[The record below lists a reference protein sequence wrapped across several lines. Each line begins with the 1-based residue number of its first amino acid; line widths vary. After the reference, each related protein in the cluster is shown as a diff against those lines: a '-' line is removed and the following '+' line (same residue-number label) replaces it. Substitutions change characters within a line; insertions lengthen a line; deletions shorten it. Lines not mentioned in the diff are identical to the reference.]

1 MPLTQIPCPNCKQPA
16 QANVEQLF
24 DVTAD
29 PAAKQRLLGGGSN
42 IIQCPNCGFQGQI
55 ATPIV
60 YHDTDKELLLTY
72 FPSEMGMPIN
82 EQEKMVGP
90 LIKKITDNL
99 PMEKR
104 KGYLLNP
111 QSHLTYQSLLERI
124 LNADGITPEMIK
136 AQQDRINLMQKLTQ
150 ASGPD
155 VRAEIIKQNTTLID
169 EQFFAIFN
177 RLLESA
183 IAAGQQQTA
192 EQMAEIQKEL
202 MEQTE
207 FGQKLQASVEE
218 IEAAAQ
224 SLKDIGNDLTREK
237 LLELL
242 IEAPTKERRR
252 AIVSMTRPGLDYTFF
267 QNLSEQID
275 KAADKEKENLERLRE
290 ELLKYVDQIDH
301 QLEEHY
307 QTIQQFIETL
317 ISQKDIKKATQDNL
331 QGFSQET
338 IEVLNSM
345 LHQASENKDE
355 ERLARLKQIVLVL
368 QEAMQPPEEVAL
380 IEQFLDAP
388 DEAAMEKMVE
398 EQADKINQ
406 SFMEILGRLV
416 TQIESQKQPE
426 EAAEEDKATAERLQV
441 LYKAALTISMKKNI

>member
-267 QNLSEQID
+267 QNLSE
-275 KAADKEKENLERLRE
+275 
-290 ELLKYVDQIDH
+290 
-301 QLEEHY
+301 
-307 QTIQQFIETL
+307 
-317 ISQKDIKKATQDNL
+317 
-331 QGFSQET
+331 
-338 IEVLNSM
+338 
-345 LHQASENKDE
+345 
-355 ERLARLKQIVLVL
+355 
-368 QEAMQPPEEVAL
+368 
-380 IEQFLDAP
+380 
-388 DEAAMEKMVE
+388 
-398 EQADKINQ
+398 
-406 SFMEILGRLV
+406 
-416 TQIESQKQPE
+416 
-426 EAAEEDKATAERLQV
+426 
-441 LYKAALTISMKKNI
+441 

>member
-1 MPLTQIPCPNCKQPA
+1 
-16 QANVEQLF
+16 
-24 DVTAD
+24 
-29 PAAKQRLLGGGSN
+29 
-42 IIQCPNCGFQGQI
+42 
-55 ATPIV
+55 
-60 YHDTDKELLLTY
+60 
-72 FPSEMGMPIN
+72 
-82 EQEKMVGP
+82 
-90 LIKKITDNL
+90 
-99 PMEKR
+99 
-104 KGYLLNP
+104 
-111 QSHLTYQSLLERI
+111 
-124 LNADGITPEMIK
+124 
-136 AQQDRINLMQKLTQ
+136 
-150 ASGPD
+150 
-155 VRAEIIKQNTTLID
+155 
-169 EQFFAIFN
+169 
-177 RLLESA
+177 
-183 IAAGQQQTA
+183 
-192 EQMAEIQKEL
+192 
-202 MEQTE
+202 
-207 FGQKLQASVEE
+207 
-218 IEAAAQ
+218 
-224 SLKDIGNDLTREK
+224 
-237 LLELL
+237 
-242 IEAPTKERRR
+242 
-252 AIVSMTRPGLDYTFF
+252 
-267 QNLSEQID
+267 